1 MIFEEYFVAKSDPKG
16 LRDWRISTRYPR
28 DSGYRE
34 KLMAPRRPTI
44 PPPQAPVLNPL
55 QLRRR
60 IDRLKQCI
68 TDLEAFKAESVDKRF
83 NIPEVVTLEASIK
96 DALAAAFGHSTPRY
110 RTYEGAANL
119 DQGPVTMRMGPAFG
133 RGPSI
138 DYDARD
144 AQEARQY
151 LAQGKVRSIQILHGA
166 IRALETDLADLTA
179 DEDQPP
185 IPRAARAAE
194 ARKVFVVH
202 GHDEG
207 VREAVARFLEK
218 IGFEAVILHEKANQ
232 GRTVI
237 EKVEAHG
244 DVGFAVVLLTPD
256 DEGCVKGGT
265 PTPRVRQ
272 NVLLELGYFLGKL
285 TRARVCTLKV
295 GDPEIPSDWRGVIDE
310 SFDIGGGWR
319 QTLARELQAAGF
331 DVDWNLVMRG

>member
-1 MIFEEYFVAKSDPKG
+1 MP
-16 LRDWRISTRYPR
+16 
-28 DSGYRE
+28 
-34 KLMAPRRPTI
+34 PRRPTT
-44 PPPQAPVLNPL
+44 PPPQAPALNPA

-68 TDLEAFKAESVDKRF
+68 ADLETFGPEEVQKRF
-83 NIPEVVTLEASIK
+83 NIPEVVTLEANIK
-96 DALAAAFGHSTPRY
+96 DALAAAFGHGTPRY
-110 RTYEGAANL
+110 KTYEDAANL
-119 DQGPVTMRMGPAFG
+119 DQGPVTMRMAPAFG

-144 AQEARQY
+144 AQEARGY
-151 LAQGKVRSIQILHGA
+151 LAEGKVRSSQILQGA
-166 IRALETDLADLTA
+166 IRALDTDLADLEA
-179 DEDQPP
+179 DADQPT
-185 IPRAARAAE
+185 ISGIAARAPA

-207 VREAVARFLEK
+207 IREAVARFLEK

-237 EKVEAHG
+237 EKVEAHS

-265 PTPRVRQ
+265 STPRVRQ

-310 SFDIGGGWR
+310 SFDKGGGWR
-319 QTLARELQAAGF
+319 QTLARELEAAGYEI
-331 DVDWNLVMRG
+331 DWNLVMRG